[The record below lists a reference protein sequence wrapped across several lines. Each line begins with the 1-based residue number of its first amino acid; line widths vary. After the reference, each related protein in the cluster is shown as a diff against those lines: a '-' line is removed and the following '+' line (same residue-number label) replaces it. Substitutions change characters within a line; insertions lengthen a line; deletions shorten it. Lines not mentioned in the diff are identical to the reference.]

1 MSIKTLKNGPQKLLI
16 IGPDPFISQSSP
28 DHSPQPRI
36 DFSYYEISGPDICSL
51 ICGIFYIRANIKSTI
66 SLPNLTPPSCWV
78 RHVRTIISNM
88 TKSRKYIF
96 FLSFF
101 VWTKN
106 QIISS
111 QFGEM
116 QQVAGAVSQIIPN
129 KTPWILPK
137 FFIVEVSIPF
147 WNKLLHIVI
156 IVDKNFLSF
165 KVGKI
170 SECFFPYGRKGK
182 KISVCQLFNLFG

>member
-1 MSIKTLKNGPQKLLI
+1 M
-16 IGPDPFISQSSP
+16 
-28 DHSPQPRI
+28 
-36 DFSYYEISGPDICSL
+36 C
-51 ICGIFYIRANIKSTI
+51 IFYIRANIKSTI
-66 SLPNLTPPSCWV
+66 SYAKNQRVYRRIAYSFLIIYG
-78 RHVRTIISNM
+78 TIISNM

-111 QFGEM
+111 QFSEM

-129 KTPWILPK
+129 KTPWRLPE

-165 KVGKI
+165 KGGKI